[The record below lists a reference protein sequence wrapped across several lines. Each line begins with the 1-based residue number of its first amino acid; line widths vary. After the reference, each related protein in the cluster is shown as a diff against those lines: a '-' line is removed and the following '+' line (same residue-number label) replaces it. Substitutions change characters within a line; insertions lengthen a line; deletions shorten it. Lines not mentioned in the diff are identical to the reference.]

1 MLNTLDILGEE
12 VKVSPKYVHMVKQLG
27 IFRFGY
33 FKLGK
38 NFELSITISSNWDN
52 QIIEKRQRK

>member
-12 VKVSPKYVHMVKQLG
+12 VKVSPKYVHMVKKFG
-27 IFRFGY
+27 IFRFSY

-38 NFELSITISSNWDN
+38 NFEMSITISSNWDN
-52 QIIEKRQRK
+52 QIIEKR

>member
-12 VKVSPKYVHMVKQLG
+12 VKVSLKYVHIVKQFG

-38 NFELSITISSNWDN
+38 NFEVSITMSSNWDN
-52 QIIEKRQRK
+52 QIIEKRQRR

>member
-1 MLNTLDILGEE
+1 MLNTLDILGEGG
-12 VKVSPKYVHMVKQLG
+12 KVSPKYVHIVKKLG